1 MAEEPK
7 AFALDERLRALA
19 HPVRRQLVA
28 DCLGAPRTAGDL
40 VARCGLAPAS
50 VSEHLKVLRKTGLL
64 ILEREGRYRRYR
76 ADPDAVRATAR
87 ALERL
92 VAAGGRTM
100 ARSAGR
106 PEGPP
111 GVVG

>member
-1 MAEEPK
+1 MAEEPE

-40 VARCGLAPAS
+40 VARSGLAPAS

-64 ILEREGRYRRYR
+64 ILERDGRYRRYR

-92 VAAGGRTM
+92 AAAGG
-100 ARSAGR
+100 
-106 PEGPP
+106 
-111 GVVG
+111 

>member
-1 MAEEPK
+1 VRDETHAEAH

-40 VARCGLAPAS
+40 VARCGLAAAT

-64 ILEREGRYRRYR
+64 LLDRDGRFWRYR

-87 ALERL
+87 ALDRL
-92 VAAGGRTM
+92 VGAAPGQ
-100 ARSAGR
+100 AGDR
-106 PEGPP
+106 PT
-111 GVVG
+111 